1 MLAQDIQDKLKSLIS
16 EATQIEPSL
25 AIRLGEVDRWVKD
38 VKPGALTNKK
48 FVMAFL
54 LQLIGDSEV
63 WLAVKSLPSEA
74 DQQAAFALMSPA
86 ERYWYGYLFPKWLS
100 ETDRKFYIWKK
111 KLMAGQFNPA
121 DERILRSITA
131 QIQQRGDTSFI
142 QRYIADF
149 SMATDSIVSNHQ
161 QQPLCIQVTTLTD
174 EFSEQKYQKWQQ
186 TLQNWGIDRGL
197 FLSYNGTDTN
207 FINQLV
213 NIALYNS
220 DNLPAG
226 RYLKF
231 P

>member
-16 EATQIEPSL
+16 EATQIEPTL

-38 VKPGALTNKK
+38 VKPGALTHKK

-54 LQLIGDSEV
+54 LQLVSDSEV
-63 WLAVKSLPSEA
+63 WLAIKSLPSDA
-74 DQQAAFALMSPA
+74 AQHAAFELMNPA

-111 KLMAGQFNPA
+111 KLMAGEFNPA

-131 QIQQRGDTSFI
+131 QIQQRADTSFI

-161 QQPLCIQVTTLTD
+161 QQPLCIQFTTLRD
-174 EFSEQKYQKWQQ
+174 DFSEQKYQKWQQ

-197 FLSYNGTDTN
+197 FLSYNGSDTN